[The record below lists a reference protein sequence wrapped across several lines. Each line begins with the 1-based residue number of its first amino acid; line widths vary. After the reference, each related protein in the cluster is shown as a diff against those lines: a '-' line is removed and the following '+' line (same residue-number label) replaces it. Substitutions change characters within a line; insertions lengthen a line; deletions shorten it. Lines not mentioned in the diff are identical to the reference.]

1 MILHDFK
8 VFNTPGRLIGI
19 DWGMRRVGVA
29 VSDDERAFVFAREP
43 IVSKNQNELVENV
56 LRIVDAE
63 KVVGIVIGLPLRMDG
78 SDSETT
84 VMVRAFA
91 DKLAGRTYVPIM
103 FIDETLSSTTAQEQ
117 MGRVRVRDIK
127 EKLDSNAARV
137 ILENAIS
144 IIDRTHSCAK

>member
-1 MILHDFK
+1 MILRDFK

-19 DWGMRRVGVA
+19 DWGMRRAGVA

-43 IVSKNQNELVENV
+43 IVSKNQDELVENV

-103 FIDETLSSTTAQEQ
+103 FIDETLTSSAAQEQ

-127 EKLDSNAARV
+127 AKLDSNAASV
-137 ILENAIS
+137 ILENAIAL
-144 IIDRTHSCAK
+144 INR

>member
-1 MILHDFK
+1 MILRDFK

-19 DWGMRRVGVA
+19 DWGMRRAGVA
-29 VSDDERAFVFAREP
+29 VSDADRAFVFAREP

-103 FIDETLSSTTAQEQ
+103 FIDETLSSSAAQEQ

-137 ILENAIS
+137 ILENAIALMK
-144 IIDRTHSCAK
+144 R